1 MYMDDLKAIQNEIE
15 RLAYERFR
23 NIDCSEYFTYPL
35 VPRISEEYLKNR
47 VVVMG
52 QETNTW
58 YGHIDNPEKREN
70 FLEGSLA
77 EYDRFVREK
86 AASDRGK
93 FWQFS
98 RSLYKSS
105 RSIYKREILDGCIR
119 NGNWLS
125 HCWMNL
131 FCIEKSAYRGDK
143 KKNLPSQNRDLAN
156 RVIEIQQDFVF
167 QVLCLIRPKVVL
179 ALIGN
184 DNDDLFKKYALGTED
199 VRSISVDS
207 SNVFGER
214 ELAEFKVC
222 ERNNPLYETLI
233 LRTYHPTFF
242 MWKMGGREKRDLY
255 RNLIYD
261 KIQSFLKK

>member
-1 MYMDDLKAIQNEIE
+1 MDDLKAIQNEIE

-23 NIDCSEYFTYPL
+23 KIDCSEYFTYPL

-86 AASDRGK
+86 AASYRGK

-98 RSLYKSS
+98 RSLYK
-105 RSIYKREILDGCIR
+105 RGFLDGYIR

-131 FCIEKSAYRGDK
+131 FCIEKSAYQGDK
-143 KKNLPSQNRDLAN
+143 KENLPSQNRDLAN
-156 RVIEIQQDFVF
+156 RVIGIQQDFVF

-184 DNDDLFKKYALGTED
+184 DNDDLFKKYALGTENI
-199 VRSISVDS
+199 RSISVDS

-214 ELAEFKVC
+214 ELAELKVC
-222 ERNNPLYETLI
+222 EKNNPLHETLI

-261 KIQSFLKK
+261 RIQSFLKK

>member
-1 MYMDDLKAIQNEIE
+1 MDDLKAIQNEIE

>member
-1 MYMDDLKAIQNEIE
+1 MDDLKAIQNEIE

-86 AASDRGK
+86 AASYRGK

-98 RSLYKSS
+98 RSLYK
-105 RSIYKREILDGCIR
+105 REILDGSIR

-261 KIQSFLKK
+261 RIQSFLKK

>member
-1 MYMDDLKAIQNEIE
+1 MDNLETIQNEIQ

-35 VPRISEEYLKNR
+35 IPRISEEYLKNR
-47 VVVMG
+47 FVVMG

-58 YGHIDNPEKREN
+58 YGHIDNPEKKEN
-70 FLEGSLA
+70 FLEGSLT

-86 AASDRGK
+86 VGSYRGK

-98 RSLYKSS
+98 RSLYK
-105 RSIYKREILDGCIR
+105 RGILDGCIR
-119 NGNWLS
+119 NGNRLS

-131 FCIEKSAYRGDK
+131 FCIEKSAYQGDE

-167 QVLCLIRPKVVL
+167 QVLRLIRPKVVL

-184 DNDDLFKKYALGTED
+184 DNDDLFKRYALGTENI
-199 VRSISVDS
+199 RSISVDS

-222 ERNNPLYETLI
+222 EKNNPLYETLI
-233 LRTYHPTFF
+233 IRAFHPTYF
-242 MWKMGGREKRDLY
+242 MWRMKDWERRRLYRDL
-255 RNLIYD
+255 IYNR
-261 KIQSFLKK
+261 IQSFLSE

>member
-1 MYMDDLKAIQNEIE
+1 MDDLKAIQNEIE

-77 EYDRFVREK
+77 EYDRFVRER
-86 AASDRGK
+86 AASYRGK

-98 RSLYKSS
+98 RSLYK
-105 RSIYKREILDGCIR
+105 RGILEGCIC

-131 FCIEKSAYRGDK
+131 FCIENSAYQGDK

-167 QVLCLIRPKVVL
+167 QVSSRQTSFRACASRGLCPR
-179 ALIGN
+179 
-184 DNDDLFKKYALGTED
+184 
-199 VRSISVDS
+199 RSAASRRS
-207 SNVFGER
+207 
-214 ELAEFKVC
+214 L
-222 ERNNPLYETLI
+222 
-233 LRTYHPTFF
+233 PTSA
-242 MWKMGGREKRDLY
+242 R
-255 RNLIYD
+255 
-261 KIQSFLKK
+261 S

>member
-1 MYMDDLKAIQNEIE
+1 MDDLKAIQNEIE

-77 EYDRFVREK
+77 EYDRFVRER
-86 AASDRGK
+86 AASYRGK
-93 FWQFS
+93 FWHFS
-98 RSLYKSS
+98 RSLYK
-105 RSIYKREILDGCIR
+105 RGILEGCIC
-119 NGNWLS
+119 NGNRLS

-131 FCIEKSAYRGDK
+131 FCIENSAYQGDK

-261 KIQSFLKK
+261 RIQSFLKK

>member
-1 MYMDDLKAIQNEIE
+1 MDDLKKIQNEIQ

-23 NIDCSEYFTYPL
+23 NIDCSEGFSYPL

-58 YGHIDNPEKREN
+58 NGFIDNPEKKEN

-77 EYDRFVREK
+77 EYDRFVLNESARY
-86 AASDRGK
+86 RGK

-98 RSLYKSS
+98 RSLY
-105 RSIYKREILDGCIR
+105 RRGILDGYIR

-131 FCIEKSAYRGDK
+131 FCIEKSSRDDK
-143 KKNLPSQNRDLAN
+143 NGKLPSQNRELAN
-156 RVIEIQQDFVF
+156 RVIEIQQDFIF
-167 QVLCLIRPKVVL
+167 QVFCLIRPKVIL
-179 ALIGN
+179 AMIGN
-184 DNDDLFKKYALGTED
+184 KNDDLFKKYALGTER
-199 VRSISVDS
+199 VRLISIDS
-207 SNVFGER
+207 SKEFGEH

-222 ERNNPLYETLI
+222 ENTNSLHETLI
-233 LRTYHPTFF
+233 LRTYHPTYF
-242 MWKMGGREKRDLY
+242 MWKMDGKEKRDLY
-255 RNLIYD
+255 RELIYS
-261 KIQSFLKK
+261 KIKSFLGK